1 MALFLDTVTGLI
13 DTWQRSSVENQYYFL
28 AMLRLWLCFD
38 VLVLAVRCVHHDVA
52 LLLSLACSLVAAAC
66 CCNSLRRVTPKM
78 RTLERQTVHLYSLV
92 DWELL
97 SVRDST
103 GEGVYLRSIA
113 NDKLLDMGVRTTERE
128 QKFTPIVRRPLQ
140 ETTS

>member
-1 MALFLDTVTGLI
+1 
-13 DTWQRSSVENQYYFL
+13 
-28 AMLRLWLCFD
+28 
-38 VLVLAVRCVHHDVA
+38 
-52 LLLSLACSLVAAAC
+52 
-66 CCNSLRRVTPKM
+66 M
-78 RTLERQTVHLYSLV
+78 RTLERQTVPLYSLV

-113 NDKLLDMGVRTTERE
+113 NDTLLDMGVRTTERE
-128 QKFTPIVRRPLQ
+128 QKVRLIVRRPLL

>member
-1 MALFLDTVTGLI
+1 
-13 DTWQRSSVENQYYFL
+13 
-28 AMLRLWLCFD
+28 
-38 VLVLAVRCVHHDVA
+38 
-52 LLLSLACSLVAAAC
+52 
-66 CCNSLRRVTPKM
+66 M